1 MNTKGFAGSGV
12 TVSAQA
18 FRGKHNLTSRPCPL
32 CCAEM
37 RLPPVLRAAVEHY
50 EPPEVQS
57 NMLSALVE
65 DQRRTLDAMQQN
77 DLAIEEAQY
86 ITKPIQLLGN
96 VLNLFATKLS
106 LY

>member
-1 MNTKGFAGSGV
+1 MNTKGFAGSCV

-18 FRGKHNLTSRPCPL
+18 CRCKHSLASRPCPL

-57 NMLSALVE
+57 IMLSALVE
-65 DQRRTLDAMQQN
+65 DQRQTLNAMQQN
-77 DLAIEEAQY
+77 ALAIEETQY

-96 VLNLFATKLS
+96 VLNWFATKLS